1 MESKKPDSGRI
12 PKSGRIKFYIFNCLL
27 DRGHSSAQDTA
38 QAFYKKLGYE
48 VVGEG
53 FLDAEMP
60 HHRMDKKL
68 V

>member
-1 MESKKPDSGRI
+1 MPYLTLG
-12 PKSGRIKFYIFNCLL
+12 
-27 DRGHSSAQDTA
+27 AQDTA
-38 QAFYKKLGYE
+38 QDFYKKLGYE